1 MHDALYGYT
10 AVAIGNNIVV
20 LGECEDHGYL
30 RSFEAFNVDRYSW
43 EVKCVKQD
51 GFTLLLLCEAQF
63 EI

>member
-1 MHDALYGYT
+1 VHDALYGYT

-43 EVKCVKQD
+43 EELPEMCQARWIHTAAVV
-51 GFTLLLLCEAQF
+51 
-63 EI
+63 